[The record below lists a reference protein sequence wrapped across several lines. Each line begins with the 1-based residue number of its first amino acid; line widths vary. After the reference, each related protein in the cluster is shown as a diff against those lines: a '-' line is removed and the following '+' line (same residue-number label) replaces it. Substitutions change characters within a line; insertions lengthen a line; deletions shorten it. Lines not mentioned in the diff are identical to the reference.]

1 MAIKKWAKKLIL
13 AKIESSYGTDPT
25 ATGSANAILARN
37 VTPPQVVAQARPRN
51 LVKPTLGKKGE
62 PHVMRHA
69 TMGFDVE
76 LAGAGAAGTAPKYG
90 PLLRACA
97 LSETVDAG
105 VDVEYAPVSAAEE
118 SASFYWYLDGL
129 RQILVGARGTCSFV
143 LEAGEVPLLRFGF
156 MGLYA
161 KPTDTALATPD
172 FTAFQYPKA
181 VSDVNT
187 PTFTLDSYAHV
198 MRSLDVNLNIDR
210 VFRDLVN
217 TKRVDVTGREQGVT
231 GTAVVECPAMA
242 DEDLEA
248 LMEAETQVALQLVH
262 GSAGG
267 AIVQLDA
274 PKVQITSVNRE
285 EIEGLAYARLG
296 LLFNENAGNDEVLL
310 TIK

>member
-1 MAIKKWAKKLIL
+1 M
-13 AKIESSYGTDPT
+13 
-25 ATGSANAILARN
+25 ARN
-37 VTPPQVVAQARPRN
+37 VTPPQVVQQSRPRN

-62 PHVMRHA
+62 PQVMRHA

-76 LAGAGAAGTAPKYG
+76 LAGSGTAGTAPKYG

-97 LSETVDAG
+97 LSETADPG
-105 VDVEYAPVSAAEE
+105 VDVEYAPVSASEE
-118 SASFYWYLDGL
+118 SVALSWYLDGL
-129 RQILVGARGTCSFV
+129 RQLFLGARGTASFV
-143 LEAGEVPLLRFGF
+143 FEAGEVPLTRYAL

-172 FTAFQYPKA
+172 FSGFQYAKA
-181 VSDVNT
+181 VSDANT

-198 MRSLDVNLNIDR
+198 LRSLTVDLNIDR

-217 TKRVDVTGREQGVT
+217 TKRIDVTGREQGVT
-231 GTAVVECPAMA
+231 GTALVECPTMA

-248 LMEAETQVALQLVH
+248 LMEAESQVALQLVH
-262 GSAGG
+262 GAAGG

-285 EIEGLAYARLG
+285 ETEGLAYARLG

-310 TIK
+310 TVK